1 MSGDTEPISSLPVA
15 SVEEMAYGANIGDK
29 TWAFSLTTPRGLVK
43 LAAMDEEERE
53 SWVSTLRAL
62 VPKAK
67 VEIAKE
73 MLLRKAKRKA
83 NLELAQQQIKESIES
98 ILRDS
103 KRVGVLGGFK
113 SYADALAENFQGL
126 LRAIDLVSAMG
137 LHSARQCAYTI
148 SSIVDAANSAAAICT
163 NRAIQDEI
171 VIRTRD
177 IAVDTANLLGHATT
191 AAHDKVAQTKM
202 YEVVEDIQEQ
212 VKELLEI
219 LSASGTLQQEMDEAK
234 SSIEMALENSFAGA
248 PEEIVESEV
257 EKTIAELGDR
267 AKVLSTTIRNIA
279 NNACVTPE
287 QVGQFSQEAAQLMCE
302 LLEGTS
308 LVAYQSGI
316 DVNDPEY
323 LAGTSDINPRKKQ
336 QIEGLLA
343 AAKGF
348 AAATT
353 NMIDLLKQIPRQ
365 EDDENLQ
372 FRLSMATRSADNALN
387 AFNCATMSVDTSLST
402 YGSAGQASYGSVSYA
417 EDYVDGETELLASLD
432 AIQATVAKFSVVDIT
447 TTNPDLTRAVQ
458 GVDYAVTGIASGGEV
473 TLLDAAKAMCGTA
486 ATFMGNAANAQKAIK
501 ALDPDVYRK
510 DPEWASGVVAA
521 AQSVADTTNQ
531 MYEVA
536 VSPTSDVQDIVAAS
550 RCVNEATARLVG
562 FTRVKGDSS
571 SAEQQAVE
579 ESAREMGKA
588 ANFVVEIAKRAQ
600 DAADAEKHAG
610 DDQDMHN
617 LRKGTTTQQIQKEF
631 AAQAEIA
638 KLEAELEA
646 ARQYYF
652 KLRRAIHGGGP

>member
-1 MSGDTEPISSLPVA
+1 
-15 SVEEMAYGANIGDK
+15 MAYGANIGDK

-43 LAAMDEEERE
+43 LAAMDEAERE

-113 SYADALAENFQGL
+113 SYADALAENFQAL

-148 SSIVDAANSAAAICT
+148 SSIVDAANSAAAVCT

-171 VIRTRD
+171 VVRTRD

-191 AAHDKVAQTKM
+191 ASHDKAAQTSM
-202 YEVVEDIQEQ
+202 YEVIEDIQEQ
-212 VKELLEI
+212 VKEILEI
-219 LSASGTLQQEMDEAK
+219 LAASGELQQEMDEAK
-234 SSIEMALENSFAGA
+234 ASIEMALENSFAA
-248 PEEIVESEV
+248 PPAEIVETEV
-257 EKTIAELGDR
+257 EKTMEELSDR

-279 NNACVTPE
+279 NNACVTPD
-287 QVGQFSQEAAQLMCE
+287 QVGKFSQDAAQLMCE
-302 LLEGTS
+302 LLDGTS

-316 DVNDPEY
+316 DINDPEY
-323 LAGTSDINPRKKQ
+323 LAGTADINPRKKQ
-336 QIEGLLA
+336 QVESLLA

-387 AFNCATMSVDTSLST
+387 AFNCATADVDTSLSIHT
-402 YGSAGQASYGSVSYA
+402 PAGSQGYGVA
-417 EDYVDGETELLASLD
+417 EFPDDYVDGETELLASLD
-432 AIQATVAKFSVVDIT
+432 AIQATVAKFSVVDISS
-447 TTNPDLTRAVQ
+447 TNPELTRAVE
-458 GVDYAVTGIASGGEV
+458 GMEYSIPGLSGGTGAVTV
-473 TLLDAAKAMCGTA
+473 LDAAKAMCGTA
-486 ATFMGNAANAQKAIK
+486 VTFMSNAANAQKEIK
-501 ALDPDVYRK
+501 RIDPQVYLK
-510 DPEWASGVVAA
+510 DPAWASGVVEA

-531 MYEVA
+531 MYEVS
-536 VSPTSDVQDIVAAS
+536 VSPDSDVQDIVAAS
-550 RCVNEATARLVG
+550 RCVNEATARLVA

-571 SAEQQAVE
+571 SAEQQTLE
-579 ESAREMGKA
+579 ESARDMAKA
-588 ANFVVEIAKRAQ
+588 ANFVVEVAKRAQ
-600 DAADAEKHAG
+600 DASDVEKFAL
-610 DDQDMHN
+610 QDKNMAQ
-617 LRKGTTTQQIQKEF
+617 LRKGTTKEQIKKEF
-631 AAQAEIA
+631 EAQAEIA

-646 ARQYYF
+646 ARQYLF
-652 KLRRAIHGGGP
+652 KLRRAIHGGGPSGSQ